1 MDFIRSHWKYPE
13 KDIATTFMDINLK
26 DDNGEEVSCRQ
37 RIEYANYLTDHYKI

>member
-26 DDNGEEVSCRQ
+26 DDNGEEVSYNFNICV
-37 RIEYANYLTDHYKI
+37 ALF